1 MSLPIIMAIKKDRT
15 YFWMLAALILFC
27 SYSHAQSITDTSRAY
42 TVGKIYITGNKKTKN
57 YIIERELYFKTGDS
71 VSLHDLV
78 VSFQRAHDRLI
89 NTRLFND
96 VVIYLKN
103 FRGYEADIAIEV
115 KERWYIFPVPY
126 FRPVDRNFSAWAAR
140 NYNLNRVN
148 YGAKFTHFN
157 FTGRNDQ
164 LTAWLIT
171 GYARQFELY
180 YNQPYADK
188 TLKHGFGGGFTY
200 AQQTEV
206 NALTAKNQQFFI
218 NSDTI
223 PHAGKYLSE
232 TFSASVRYFYRP
244 GLKVRHLLN
253 FSMASARIDSMVA
266 VWNPHYF
273 NHDKLKVVYPEL
285 AYRFNYTDVD
295 YVAYPLNGIIFE
307 GGLARRG
314 ITKEMDFWQFQ
325 TKLTRSWPLARKFWF
340 GFENTNV
347 LKWPL
352 HQPFYNQSLL
362 GYGDFFLRGLDR
374 YVIDGT
380 AGFVLRNTFFRELF
394 NFSIPFMRVRSH
406 DRIPFRI
413 YATAFTDY
421 GYAYN
426 ADFKA
431 NSLVNRML
439 YSGGFG
445 LDLVTFYDLNFRLDY
460 SFNQLGQNGLFL
472 HIRND
477 F

>member
-1 MSLPIIMAIKKDRT
+1 MAIIKDRT
-15 YFWMLAALILFC
+15 YSRMFLLVCIFFT
-27 SYSHAQSITDTSRAY
+27 SYSYAQSDTTSHRY
-42 TVGKIYITGNKKTKN
+42 TIGKICISGNKKTKN
-57 YIIERELYFKTGDS
+57 YIIERELAFKSGDTI
-71 VSLHDLV
+71 SLHQLV
-78 VSFQRAHDRLI
+78 ASFQMAHDRLF
-89 NTRLFND
+89 NTHLFND

-103 FRGYEADIAIEV
+103 FRGYEAEIGIDV
-115 KERWYIFPVPY
+115 KERWYIFPLPY
-126 FRPVDRNFSAWAAR
+126 FKPVDRNFSAWAAKH
-140 NYNLNRVN
+140 YSLSRVN
-148 YGAKFTHFN
+148 YGGKFTHFN

-188 TLKHGFGGGFTY
+188 TLKHGFGSGFTY
-200 AQQTEV
+200 AQLKEVDVQTV
-206 NALTAKNQQFFI
+206 KNQQSFI

-223 PHAGKYLSE
+223 AYAGKYLSE
-232 TFSASVRYFYRP
+232 TFSASLRYFYRP

-253 FSMASARIDSMVA
+253 FTMSSVRIDSAVA
-266 VWNPHYF
+266 VWNPHYL

-307 GGLARRG
+307 TGLTRRG
-314 ITKEMDFWQFQ
+314 ITKDMDFWQVY
-325 TKLTRSWPLARKFWF
+325 TKLSRSWPLARKLWF
-340 GFENTNV
+340 GIENTNV

-352 HQPFYNQSLL
+352 HQPFYNQTLL

-374 YVIDGT
+374 YVIDGM
-380 AGFVLRNTFFRELF
+380 AGVMVRNTLHRELF
-394 NFSIPFMRVRSH
+394 NFSLPFMHVRSH

-413 YATAFTDY
+413 YATAFSDY

-426 ADFKA
+426 HDFKA

-439 YSGGFG
+439 YTGGVG
-445 LDLVTFYDLNFRLDY
+445 LDIVTFYDLNFRLDY